1 MREYVEI
8 WNCPSGDLE
17 IILPM
22 DLKESY
28 WAEIKA
34 QHLSENLTL

>member
-1 MREYVEI
+1 MGKGGNLELS
-8 WNCPSGDLE
+8 SGDLE
-17 IILPM
+17 IILTM

-34 QHLSENLTL
+34 QHLSENPTL